1 MDNSSNAINW
11 FEIATNDLDRAQ
23 KFYETVFGI
32 KMEPFDLPDLQMRGF
47 PADQMKGKVGGAIV
61 KSKMHKPSKEG
72 AVVYLNANPDLSDP
86 LARVQAAGG
95 KVLIPKTHI
104 TDEIGY
110 MAFFEDTEGNVVA
123 MHSQG

>member
-1 MDNSSNAINW
+1 MP
-11 FEIATNDLDRAQ
+11 TR
-23 KFYETVFGI
+23 
-32 KMEPFDLPDLQMRGF
+32 
-47 PADQMKGKVGGAIV
+47 
-61 KSKMHKPSKEG
+61 
-72 AVVYLNANPDLSDP
+72 
-86 LARVQAAGG
+86 G